1 MYLGRV
7 AEYGDATVFS
17 TPRPYT
23 KALLCSI
30 PNLDFDQDIRLD
42 SIRGMVPDPYRPA
55 GSPLHPRCCYAVDR
69 CAEETPSLCETADGH
84 DVACHLADEIELAG
98 IHGQSSA
105 LRATSRRGR
114 RPRELR
120 RFPAQRGG
128 RGKTAAVPT
137 VPGSAATSS
146 SRTCPD
152 RGGCISDSTPPG
164 A

>member
-1 MYLGRV
+1 MDLGQV
-7 AEYGDATVFS
+7 AEYGDVTVFS
-17 TPRPYT
+17 MPHSYT
-23 KALLCSI
+23 KAPLCSI
-30 PNLDFDQDIRLD
+30 PYLDFDQDIRLD
-42 SIRGMVPDPYRPA
+42 SIRGMVPDPYRLA

-84 DVACHLADEIELAG
+84 DVACHLADEFELAS
-98 IHGQSSA
+98 IHGQSPA
-105 LRATSRRGR
+105 PRTTSRRAR
-114 RPRELR
+114 SPQELR
-120 RFPAQRGG
+120 KPPVQRDG

-152 RGGCISDSTPPG
+152 RGGDISDSTPPG